1 MTPKQLTFVGAATEL
16 KDIKA
21 FVQPAS
27 PIAASSAD
35 IPSLPIQL
43 EKNGLTVKTPNDT
56 IPATTVDSTLS
67 ASLHVEALKPNQ
79 TRHVPLVETPTGSP
93 APGYRITALTIDP
106 LFVDVSGSVD
116 DLSTI
121 SSVTLPGIAVDGLTS
136 TITRRVAVSTLP
148 ANVTSGTSTVLVTI
162 TIQKNPVVQPTPTA
176 TPVP

>member
-1 MTPKQLTFVGAATEL
+1 LTFVGAATEL

-43 EKNGLTVKTPNDT
+43 EKNGLIVKTPSDT

-67 ASLHVEALKPNQ
+67 ASLHVEAQKPNQ
-79 TRHVPLVETPTGSP
+79 TRHVPLVETPTGNP

-106 LFVDVSGSVD
+106 LFVDVAGSVD
-116 DLSTI
+116 DLANI
-121 SSVTLPGIAVDGLTS
+121 NSVTLPGIAVDGLTA
-136 TITRRVAVSTLP
+136 TITRRVSVNTLP
-148 ANVTSGTSTVLVTI
+148 ANVSSATSSVLVTV
-162 TIQKNPVVQPTPTA
+162 TIQKNPVVNPTPNPSPT
-176 TPVP
+176 